1 MHNMNTFDSTIE
13 ILEKEASTVCNC
25 TVLHNEY
32 IKLVFR
38 SVFDKVVY
46 SLAHTVQNII
56 FNQ

>member
-1 MHNMNTFDSTIE
+1 MNTFDSTIE